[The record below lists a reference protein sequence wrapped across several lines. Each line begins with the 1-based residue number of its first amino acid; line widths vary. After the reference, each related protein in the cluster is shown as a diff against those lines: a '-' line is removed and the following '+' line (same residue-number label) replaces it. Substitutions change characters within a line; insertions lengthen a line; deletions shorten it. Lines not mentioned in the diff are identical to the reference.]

1 MRLSRFRALTLIAT
15 MGVSTGCGGPSD
27 APSVTRA
34 AAPRDIISGITT
46 PGQAYL
52 RELTIG
58 AADGMRAGGWFDA
71 ETEARVGRA
80 REDADIFRFD
90 MRPEV
95 EARYD
100 AVRAAGYEQG
110 VSGKWDRDALNGYLD
125 VIEAGNTR
133 FLAIEGAGHSD
144 YAWST
149 PLEAIVGVTG
159 AVYGPLD
166 PDRHGHAVVA
176 TALASEINEGAFQIA
191 RLIERNGES
200 RVPAVELGDRLTF
213 GWTGPGDTFAAY
225 AEVLPVNVAATT
237 LEMDEPGL

>member
-1 MRLSRFRALTLIAT
+1 MTPNRFHVLAAIAT
-15 MGVSTGCGGPSD
+15 LGLTAACSEPALGPQ
-27 APSVTRA
+27 VTRSA
-34 AAPRDIISGITT
+34 ATPPVVSGVTT

-58 AADGMRAGGWFDA
+58 AADGMRVAGWYDR
-71 ETEARVGRA
+71 ETEARVGLA
-80 REDADIFRFD
+80 REAADLFRYD

-95 EARYD
+95 QARYD
-100 AVRAAGYEQG
+100 EVRMTGYEQG
-110 VSGKWDRDALNGYLD
+110 LSGAWDGEALNGYLD

-159 AVYGPLD
+159 AAYGPLD

-176 TALASEINEGAFQIA
+176 TALASEINEASLQMSA
-191 RLIERNGES
+191 LIERSGEDL
-200 RVPAVELGDRLTF
+200 VPAVELGDRLTS
-213 GWTGPGDTFAAY
+213 GWVGPEDALAAY
-225 AEVLPVNVAATT
+225 AAVLPTGPENSA
-237 LEMDEPGL
+237 DEPATIGF